1 MSKSSPW
8 KGIQRYYQRK
18 VFSIVVSKGISF
30 SRKRW
35 CCATSAKLDT
45 CSTRISLWLHPPHK
59 ILACLS
65 LSRVVFLHRIKIL
78 YPLILLQRFTLA
90 VNTHKTLLHCQRKWT
105 GKFILGK
112 MLTWI
117 QALNW
122 IQTPALILTH
132 EVNLAL
138 GRRFLLE
145 ESPFQPS
152 E

>member
-8 KGIQRYYQRK
+8 KDIQRYYQGK
-18 VFSIVVSKGISF
+18 FLSIVVSKGIF
-30 SRKRW
+30 FLRKRW
-35 CCATSAKLDT
+35 GCPTGAKLGP
-45 CSTRISLWLHPPHK
+45 CSTRVSLWLQPPHK
-59 ILACLS
+59 ILAFLS
-65 LSRVVFLHRIKIL
+65 LSRVVLLHRIKLL
-78 YPLILLQRFTLA
+78 YPLIPLQRVTLV

-138 GRRFLLE
+138 GWRFLLE